1 MEQTM
6 SGAPTTSHPL
16 RGDYS
21 AIAADFTVDQD
32 WGAYSAADHALWRR
46 LYDRQAGLLP
56 RYACREFIAGL
67 QAMQVSGGVPD
78 LQAITRQLAGATGWR
93 LVAVPGLVPD
103 AVFFAHLARRQFP
116 VTTWIRRPEELDYL
130 VEPDI
135 FHDFFG
141 HVPLLFDPVFA
152 DYMQAYGIKGA
163 EAERLDATAVL
174 ARLYWYMVEFGL
186 IRTPEGIRAYGA
198 GMLSSHAE
206 TVYSVAD
213 PAPHRLRFDLERV
226 MRTGYRIDDFQ
237 ATYFVLDGF
246 QELFAATRRDFRPIY
261 AKLRAQPPL
270 APETVLP
277 GDAVISRG
285 TGIRP
290 AARRPDPLH
299 A

>member
-1 MEQTM
+1 MLY
-6 SGAPTTSHPL
+6 APAATGPNL

-21 AIAADFTVDQD
+21 AVAADFTVDQD
-32 WGAYSAADHALWRR
+32 WGAYAAGEHALWRR
-46 LYDRQAGLLP
+46 LYDRQAGLLAQ
-56 RYACREFIAGL
+56 YACREFIAGL
-67 QAMQVSGGVPD
+67 RALEAAGGIPD
-78 LQAITRQLAGATGWR
+78 LQAVTRQLVAATGWR

-103 AVFFAHLARRQFP
+103 DVFFAHLARRQFP

-163 EAERLDATAVL
+163 EAQRLDATAIL

-206 TVYSVAD
+206 TVYSVSD

-246 QELFAATRRDFRPIY
+246 QDLFAATRRDFCPIY
-261 AKLRAQPPL
+261 ARLRGL
-270 APETVLP
+270 APLP
-277 GDAVISRG
+277 PERLLPDDDVVSRG
-285 TGIRP
+285 TGARP
-290 AARRPDPLH
+290 AGRRPTPLH